1 MEEPKFHLVNDF
13 GISKET
19 IGRNFAADYG
29 DRDDPWSNRVRALL
43 DKPTEMYTL
52 DETADLI
59 KALSSAHDDRV
70 VDNPDDFTDSHGR
83 PSIEI
88 WKSEKTLERQ
98 AELEERLKIFRARVE
113 NAAADGSSFRGV
125 PPPPVSPAVYDG
137 NITLT
142 PVAVAH
148 PPQRRL
154 KWSRESFTP
163 AILAVV
169 GLLALAIVILGLVVG
184 LSLPSSSSQML
195 VLPTSVATDGD
206 WARIQAAGKITVGT
220 TADYPPFS
228 FHGKNFVWDGFDVQ
242 LMNEIGKRLG
252 LQVNYVDIPF
262 DGLTGALQLNQID
275 AAIAAISVT
284 PERQAAV
291 DFTSIYYVGEDGLL
305 ARQDSNLSQIRS
317 VDDMAKMQ
325 IGVQRG
331 SVYETWLTVS
341 LVNTGKM
348 PIGNLF
354 AYTQISQALD
364 DLKANRLHV
373 VVMDYLPAQDA
384 VKQGGVKLVGHGLA
398 QQNYAIEVRKGSVSL
413 RNNINQALAQMQMDG
428 TVTKLAQ
435 QYLGVVP
442 APIVP
447 IPVSA
452 IPQPTATTGP
462 PPPCIDGVAFVQHL
476 SLEDSNMTVLTTMNP
491 GQLFTKGWRIRNVGT
506 CAWDTSFSANFAL
519 GNVGAA
525 AMGGAT
531 TQIARSVQPGET
543 YDLQVSLYAP
553 VVPGAYQAWWEM
565 RNAQGVPFGQRLY
578 LGIQVPPPATPT
590 PLPTQTP
597 VPGINFSADRTSIN
611 AGERV
616 NLAWNVTNVKAV
628 YLYMVGEPWE
638 QRGVSPQGS
647 RQVYLQNT
655 TVYELR
661 VVKPDD
667 QVETR
672 QIRIDVTPLP
682 LTAPVIA
689 RFTADP
695 SFQIYAGQCVNLT
708 WDVQGNVSKITLIS
722 TGLPIWDNAPVRG
735 TLQNCP
741 SGIGVVSYV
750 IDATGPGG
758 SNRAQ
763 RDITVLAQP
772 PTPTPPLTVSPGVTP
787 TSTATPPPVAPSINI
802 FTMNPGAVTQKQC
815 ATLSWDV
822 SGDVNSIRIF
832 RAGIIIL
839 DNGMLASTVLECPTA
854 PGNLTYRIEARNLA
868 GQVTTRELTLI
879 VNP

>member
-19 IGRNFAADYG
+19 IQKNFDADYG
-29 DRDDPWSNRVRALL
+29 ARDDPWSNRVRALL

-70 VDNPDDFTDSHGR
+70 VMNPDDFTDSEGR

-88 WKSEKTLERQ
+88 WKSEKTLERK
-98 AELEERLKIFRARVE
+98 AELEERLKIYRARVA
-113 NAAADGSSFRGV
+113 NAASDGATFRGV
-125 PPPPVSPAVYDG
+125 PPPPS
-137 NITLT
+137 
-142 PVAVAH
+142 AVAYYENTTPPPAIPM
-148 PPQRRL
+148 PPQQQTPKPR
-154 KWSRESFTP
+154 RESLTLP
-163 AILAVV
+163 ILAVV
-169 GLLALAIVILGLVVG
+169 GLLALAVVILGILFGLLLPSTSNSAVV
-184 LSLPSSSSQML
+184 LPSSVPS
-195 VLPTSVATDGD
+195 DGD
-206 WARIQAAGKITVGT
+206 WARIQAARKITIGT

-228 FHGKNFVWDGFDVQ
+228 YHGKNFAWDGFDIQ

-252 LQVNYVDIPF
+252 LQVTYVDIPF

-284 PERQAAV
+284 PERQASV

-305 ARQDSNLSQIRS
+305 ARQDSNLSQVRS
-317 VDDMAKMQ
+317 IVDIAKLRV
-325 IGVQRG
+325 GVQRG
-331 SVYETWLTVS
+331 SVYETWLATN

-348 PIGNLF
+348 PPSNFF
-354 AYTQISQALD
+354 AYTQSTQALA
-364 DLKANRLHV
+364 DLKANRLDV

-384 VKQGGVKLVGHGLA
+384 VKQGGVKLIGRGLA

-413 RNNINQALAQMQMDG
+413 RNNINQALALMQMDG
-428 TVTKLAQ
+428 TVSKLAQ

-447 IPVSA
+447 TATSA

-462 PPPCIDGVAFVQHL
+462 PPPCIDGLAFVQHL
-476 SLEDSNMTVLTTMNP
+476 SLEDVNMTVLTTMNP

-506 CAWDTSFSANFAL
+506 CAWDTAFSANYVL

-525 AMGGAT
+525 AMGGAPT
-531 TQIARSVQPGET
+531 NISRAVQPGET

-553 VVPGAYQAWWEM
+553 VVPGPYQAWWEM
-565 RNAQGVPFGQRLY
+565 RNAQGVAFGQRLY

-616 NLAWNVTNVKAV
+616 NLTWNVTNVKAV
-628 YLYMVGEPWE
+628 YLYLIGEPWQ
-638 QRGVSPQGS
+638 QRGVSAQGS

-682 LTAPVIA
+682 PTAPVIA

-695 SFQIYAGQCVNLT
+695 SFQIFAGQCVNLT
-708 WDVQGNVSKITLIS
+708 WDVQGQVTKVTLTS
-722 TGLPIWDNAPVRG
+722 NGAAIWDGAPVRG

-741 SGIGVVSYV
+741 TGIGIASYV
-750 IDATGPGG
+750 IDVTGPGG

-763 RDITVLAQP
+763 RDITVIVQ
-772 PTPTPPLTVSPGVTP
+772 PTPTPALTVSPGLTP
-787 TSTATPPPVAPSINI
+787 TPTATPPPVAPVINVFSI
-802 FTMNPGAVTQKQC
+802 NPGAVAKNQC

-822 SGDVNSIRIF
+822 SGDVNSVRIF
-832 RAGIIIL
+832 RSGVVIL
-839 DNGMLASTVLECPTA
+839 DNGMLTGTAQECPTTS
-854 PGNLTYRIEARNLA
+854 GNLTYRIEARNIA
-868 GQVTTRELTLI
+868 GQVTARELTLI

>member
-1 MEEPKFHLVNDF
+1 MEEPKFNLANDF
-13 GISKET
+13 GVSKET
-19 IGRNFAADYG
+19 IRRNFDADY
-29 DRDDPWSNRVRALL
+29 RERIDPWSDRVRALL
-43 DKPTEMYTL
+43 DKPTELYTL
-52 DETADLI
+52 DEIADLI
-59 KALSSAHDDRV
+59 RALSSTHDNQV
-70 VDNPDDFTDSHGR
+70 VNNPDDFTDSEGR

-88 WKSEKTLERQ
+88 WKSEKTLERK
-98 AELEERLKIFRARVE
+98 AELEERLRIFRARAK
-113 NAAADGSSFRGV
+113 NAAFYSEPQGV
-125 PPPPVSPAVYDG
+125 VVYDR
-137 NITLT
+137 NTTLIPAT
-142 PVAVAH
+142 LVQPE
-148 PPQRRL
+148 RRIRYL
-154 KWSRESFTP
+154 NRESLAP
-163 AILAVV
+163 PILAVV

-184 LSLPSSSSQML
+184 LVLPSLSSAPMA
-195 VLPTSVATDGD
+195 LPVTGPNDGD
-206 WARIQAAGKITVGT
+206 WARIQAARKITIGT

-228 FHGKNFVWDGFDVQ
+228 FRSKNFAWDGFDIQ

-252 LQVNYVDIPF
+252 LQVSFVDIPF

-291 DFTSIYYVGEDGLL
+291 DFTNIYYVGEDGHL
-305 ARQDSNLSQIRS
+305 ARQDSNLTQIRFA
-317 VDDMAKMQ
+317 DDMAKLQ
-325 IGVQRG
+325 VGVQRG
-331 SVYETWLTVS
+331 SVYETWLTTS

-348 PIGNLF
+348 PVSNFF
-354 AYTQISQALD
+354 AYTQISQALG
-364 DLKANRLHV
+364 DLKANRLDV

-398 QQNYAIEVRKGSVSL
+398 KQNYAIEVRKGSMSL
-413 RNNINQALAQMQMDG
+413 QNNINQALAQMQMDG

-435 QYLGVVP
+435 QYLGVIP
-442 APIVP
+442 API
-447 IPVSA
+447 IPTPAPA

-462 PPPCIDGVAFVQHL
+462 PPPCIDGLAFVQHL
-476 SLEDSNMTVLTTMNP
+476 TLEDINMTVLTTMPP
-491 GQLFTKGWRIRNVGT
+491 GQFFSKGWRIRNVGT
-506 CAWDTSFSANFAL
+506 CAWDAAFSANYAI

-525 AMGGAT
+525 AMGGVPSK
-531 TQIARSVQPGET
+531 IGRSVQPGET

-578 LGIQVPPPATPT
+578 LGIQVPPPPTPT

-616 NLAWNVTNVKAV
+616 ILAWNVTNVKAI
-628 YLYMVGEPWE
+628 YLYVVGEPWE
-638 QRGVSPQGS
+638 QRGVSAQGS

-682 LTAPVIA
+682 PTAPVIA

-708 WDVQGNVSKITLIS
+708 WDVQGQVNQVKVTNNGTI
-722 TGLPIWDNAPVRG
+722 IWDGAPVRG

-741 SGIGVVSYV
+741 SGIGVASYV
-750 IDATGPGG
+750 IDASGPGG

-763 RDITVLAQP
+763 RDVTVLAQP
-772 PTPTPPLTVSPGVTP
+772 PTPTPAPPLTVVPPVTP
-787 TSTATPPPVAPSINI
+787 TPPSGAPSINVFAI
-802 FTMNPGAVTQKQC
+802 NPGAVTQQQC
-815 ATLSWDV
+815 ATLVWDV
-822 SGDVNSIRIF
+822 SGNVNSVRIF
-832 RAGIIIL
+832 RGGVIIL
-839 DNGMLASTVLECPTA
+839 DNGMLAGTALECPTA
-854 PGNLTYRIEARNLA
+854 PGNLTYRIEARSLA